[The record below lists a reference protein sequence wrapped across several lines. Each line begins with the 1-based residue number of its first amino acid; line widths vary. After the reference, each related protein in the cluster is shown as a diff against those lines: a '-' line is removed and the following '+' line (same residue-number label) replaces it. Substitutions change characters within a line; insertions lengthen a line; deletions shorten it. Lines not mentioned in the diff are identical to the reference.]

1 MLALVAALTF
11 FFLEEDVDA
20 PPRFFVGLSSE
31 LKDLKESCDKDVEAE
46 EEEEEE
52 EEDVAASSWEFFCED
67 WLGSHTDS
75 NRSPSS
81 DSSSD
86 MAVDILSNFQTTLTK
101 KAVLFPFQM
110 FCA

>member
-86 MAVDILSNFQTTLTK
+86 MAVDILSLSLSNFFKQLDNFQTT
-101 KAVLFPFQM
+101 
-110 FCA
+110 

>member
-101 KAVLFPFQM
+101 KAALLL

>member
-1 MLALVAALTF
+1 LLALVAALTF

-52 EEDVAASSWEFFCED
+52 EDVAASSWEFFCED

-86 MAVDILSNFQTTLTK
+86 MAVDILSLSLSNFQTT
-101 KAVLFPFQM
+101 
-110 FCA
+110 

>member
-86 MAVDILSNFQTTLTK
+86 MAVDPIELSND
-101 KAVLFPFQM
+101 P
-110 FCA
+110 